1 MKMTEEKG
9 PPAIRSK
16 DYSKN
21 RATILRYFI
30 KLFKY
35 QINASTQ
42 APFEVKRLEVSALG
56 SKFSTFELRVEH
68 NGEWISRRMTIAP
81 LGEESGSKSICFYV
95 IYDDH
100 LVVKIP
106 PSPIT
111 DLNRYLDSIYADQR
125 IVFRLEPRVCVVPG
139 VSVILKRIYSFPGD
153 RVNTEKMEG
162 KYISWLKKNVE
173 FQEYLKIDDSFVF
186 FMDLSRFNILGDVLN
201 KLHVDDESRFF
212 EEITGNKGIITGY
225 HFFEGRYGHE
235 KGSLGFDLNKLYSA
249 FETGVQEMLNRHKI
263 QPSTLQYKIEDWF
276 LWNLAGKRVE
286 SSEKHVSPEIVE
298 EINGIFYVVTNERE
312 ETVTAYR
319 STVKEYLHK
328 KYFTKSKPR
337 IEGIITNI
345 LDLLAWLRDKGVAM
359 RDFKPDNI
367 LVTGDPEKNPNFLS
381 SPDQYQLGLID
392 VETAVIYKIHEDE
405 KIEQPQLGG
414 TPFFAI
420 PSQLFQ
426 NAVLQEVYK
435 DLPTILYL
443 QDWYA
448 AVAMIYF
455 VATGARLFEKTALKL
470 SGIIRIIEKARME
483 KSSITNVLKK
493 TNRVFWQ
500 SAASEFQT
508 NIKKREALLKTIQVS
523 LPGAAKKMFI
533 QNMQDR
539 RVRLL
544 EMIHD
549 QVLGQPVFESGK
561 NREQLLKASA
571 KQIIGFRRKMDDSE
585 NPGQVKKM
593 TCLKKLEQF
602 KVELEELDDTMQS
615 LVKTKDN
622 TAVYSLL
629 VSMFQA
635 VFHPMQII

>member
-1 MKMTEEKG
+1 MIEKKG
-9 PPAIRSK
+9 PPTISSK

-21 RATILRYFI
+21 RAAVLRYFI
-30 KLFKY
+30 KLFKH
-35 QINASTQ
+35 QINASSQ

-56 SKFSTFELRVEH
+56 AKFATFELRIEH

-125 IVFRLEPRVCVVPG
+125 IVFRLEPRACVVPG

-162 KYISWLKKNVE
+162 KYISWLKKNIE
-173 FQEYLKIDDSFVF
+173 FQEFLKIDDSFVF
-186 FMDLSRFNILGDVLN
+186 FMDLSRFGILGDVLN
-201 KLHVDDESRFF
+201 KLHEGDESRFF
-212 EEITGNKGIITGY
+212 EEITENKGIITGY
-225 HFFEGRYGHE
+225 HFFEGRYGHA

-249 FETGVQEMLNRHKI
+249 FETSVQEALSRNKI

-276 LWNLAGKRVE
+276 LWNLAGKKAE
-286 SSEKHVSPEIVE
+286 ASEKHVSPEIVE
-298 EINGIFYVVTNERE
+298 EINGIFHVVTSERE
-312 ETVTAYR
+312 ETVAAYR
-319 STVKEYLHK
+319 ATVKEYLHK
-328 KYFTKSKPR
+328 KYFAKSKSR

-392 VETAVIYKIHEDE
+392 VETAVIYKIQGDG

-414 TPFFAI
+414 TPFFAT

-448 AVAMIYF
+448 TVAMIYL
-455 VATGARLFEKTALKL
+455 VVTGERLFEKTAMKL
-470 SGIIRIIEKARME
+470 PGIIRIIEKTRLE
-483 KSSITNVLKK
+483 KGSIPDVLKK
-493 TNRVFWQ
+493 TNTAFWQ
-500 SAASEFQT
+500 SAASEFQA
-508 NIKKREALLKTIQVS
+508 NIKNKEALLKTIQVS
-523 LPGAAKKMFI
+523 MPEAAKKMFL

-539 RVRLL
+539 RLMLL
-544 EMIHD
+544 EMIKD
-549 QVLGQPVFESGK
+549 QILGQSVFESEK

-585 NPGQVKKM
+585 NPGQVKKNA
-593 TCLKKLEQF
+593 CLKKLESF
-602 KVELEELDDTMQS
+602 KIELEELDEIMQS
-615 LVKTKDN
+615 FVKTKD
-622 TAVYSLL
+622 TATVYSLL
-629 VSMFQA
+629 VWMFQA
-635 VFHPMQII
+635 VFHPMQIVQ

>member
-1 MKMTEEKG
+1 MIEKKG
-9 PPAIRSK
+9 PPTIRSK

-21 RATILRYFI
+21 RAAILRYFL
-30 KLFKY
+30 KLFKH
-35 QINASTQ
+35 QINASSQ
-42 APFEVKRLEVSALG
+42 SPFEVKRLEGSALG
-56 SKFSTFELRVEH
+56 SKFSTFELKVEH

-125 IVFRLEPRVCVVPG
+125 IVFRLEPRACVVPG
-139 VSVILKRIYSFPGD
+139 VSVILKRLYSFPGD
-153 RVNTEKMEG
+153 RVGTEKMEG

-186 FMDLSRFNILGDVLN
+186 FMDLSRFGILGDVLT
-201 KLHVDDESRFF
+201 KLHMDDESRFF

-225 HFFEGRYGHE
+225 HFFEGRYGHA
-235 KGSLGFDLNKLYSA
+235 KGSLGFELNKLYST
-249 FETGVQEMLNRHKI
+249 FETSVQEMLSRSKI

-276 LWNLAGKRVE
+276 LWNLAGKKVE
-286 SSEKHVSPEIVE
+286 ASEKHVSPAIVE
-298 EINGIFYVVTNERE
+298 EINGIFHAVTSEKE
-312 ETVTAYR
+312 ETVSAYR
-319 STVKEYLHK
+319 STVREYLHQ
-328 KYFTKSKPR
+328 KYFAKSKPR

-345 LDLLAWLRDKGVAM
+345 LDLLAWLRNKGVAM

-392 VETAVIYKIHEDE
+392 VETAVIYKTHEDE

-414 TPFFAI
+414 TPFFAT

-435 DLPTILYL
+435 DLPAILYL

-448 AVAMIYF
+448 TIAMVYF
-455 VATGARLFEKTALKL
+455 VVTGGKLFEKTAMKIP
-470 SGIIRIIEKARME
+470 GIIRIIEKARQE
-483 KSSITNVLKK
+483 KSSITDVLKK
-493 TNRVFWQ
+493 TNTVFWQ

-508 NIKKREALLKTIQVS
+508 HIKNKEALLKTIQVS
-523 LPGAAKKMFI
+523 MPETAKKMFL

-539 RVRLL
+539 RLLLL
-544 EMIHD
+544 EMIRD
-549 QVLGQPVFESGK
+549 QVLGQPVFEAGK

-571 KQIIGFRRKMDDSE
+571 KQITGFRRKMDDSE

-593 TCLKKLEQF
+593 ACLKKLEAL
-602 KVELEELDDTMQS
+602 KTELEELDENMQA

-622 TAVYSLL
+622 KTVYFLL
-629 VSMFQA
+629 VWMFQA
-635 VFHPMQII
+635 VFHPMQIVP